1 MLKIDRKKDNR
12 VIRAFTHKL
21 ADIPN
26 GITVSAADLTQKVL
40 HEGTPVGK
48 DENGLYHVVKVAV
61 LSADATNTATA
72 YTVKK
77 GHNFKVGDVVML
89 ATGSKAYT
97 ITEIATNADD
107 ATSDD
112 LTVDTTLGTAAKTN
126 ADDATSDDL
135 TVDTTLG
142 TAAKAGDSL
151 YLAAKAG
158 ASGSAFKYAPVAL
171 VGESYDVDEL
181 SNHIV
186 NAWTIGQI
194 RESNIP
200 PIGAEVKAKLTGI
213 QFI

>member
-1 MLKIDRKKDNR
+1 MLIIDRKKDNR

-112 LTVDTTLGTAAKTN
+112 LTVDTTLE
-126 ADDATSDDL
+126 
-135 TVDTTLG
+135 

>member
-1 MLKIDRKKDNR
+1 MLRIDRKKDNR

-97 ITEIATNADD
+97 ITGIATNASD

-112 LTVDTTLGTAAKTN
+112 LTVDTTLGTT
-126 ADDATSDDL
+126 
-135 TVDTTLG
+135 
-142 TAAKAGDSL
+142 AKAGDAI
-151 YLAAKAG
+151 YNAAKAG
-158 ASGSAFKYAPVAL
+158 ASGSAFKYEPIAL
-171 VGESYDVDEL
+171 VGESYDVEAL

-200 PIGAEVKAKLTGI
+200 PVGSAVKAKLPGMV
-213 QFI
+213 FI

>member
-61 LSADATNTATA
+61 LSADATNAATA

-97 ITEIATNADD
+97 ITEIA
-107 ATSDD
+107 
-112 LTVDTTLGTAAKTN
+112 TN

>member
-97 ITEIATNADD
+97 ITVIATNADD
-107 ATSDD
+107 T
-112 LTVDTTLGTAAKTN
+112 
-126 ADDATSDDL
+126 TSDDL

>member
-97 ITEIATNADD
+97 ITEIATNA
-107 ATSDD
+107 
-112 LTVDTTLGTAAKTN
+112 G
-126 ADDATSDDL
+126 DATSDDL

-158 ASGSAFKYAPVAL
+158 DSGSAFKYAPVAL

>member
-1 MLKIDRKKDNR
+1 MLRIDRKKDNR

-26 GITVSAADLTQKVL
+26 GITVSAADFTQKVL

-97 ITEIATNADD
+97 ITEIA
-107 ATSDD
+107 
-112 LTVDTTLGTAAKTN
+112 TN

>member
-1 MLKIDRKKDNR
+1 MLRIDRKKDNR

-61 LSADATNTATA
+61 LSADATDTATA

-97 ITEIATNADD
+97 ITGIATNASD

-112 LTVDTTLGTAAKTN
+112 LTVG
-126 ADDATSDDL
+126 
-135 TVDTTLG
+135 TTLG
-142 TAAKAGDSL
+142 TAAKAGDAI
-151 YLAAKAG
+151 YNAAKAG
-158 ASGSAFKYAPVAL
+158 ASGSAFKYEPIAL
-171 VGESYDVDEL
+171 VGESYDVEAL

-200 PIGAEVKAKLTGI
+200 PVGSAVKAKLPGMV
-213 QFI
+213 FI

>member
-61 LSADATNTATA
+61 LSALATNTATA

-97 ITEIATNADD
+97 ITEIA
-107 ATSDD
+107 
-112 LTVDTTLGTAAKTN
+112 TN

>member
-112 LTVDTTLGTAAKTN
+112 LTVDTTLGTAA
-126 ADDATSDDL
+126 TSDDL
-135 TVDTTLG
+135 SVDTTLG

>member
-61 LSADATNTATA
+61 LSAAATNTATA

-97 ITEIATNADD
+97 ITVIATNADD
-107 ATSDD
+107 T
-112 LTVDTTLGTAAKTN
+112 
-126 ADDATSDDL
+126 TSDDL

-171 VGESYDVDEL
+171 VVESYDVDEL

>member
-12 VIRAFTHKL
+12 VIRAFTHKI

-26 GITVSAADLTQKVL
+26 GITVSADDLTQKVL

-61 LSADATNTATA
+61 LTDDATNLTDDATNSA
-72 YTVKK
+72 TTYTVKK
-77 GHNFKVGDVVML
+77 GHNFKVGDVLML
-89 ATGSKAYT
+89 APGGAASA
-97 ITEIATNADD
+97 ITAIATNRGDG
-107 ATSDD
+107 SKDD
-112 LTVDTTLGTAAKTN
+112 LTVGTTLG
-126 ADDATSDDL
+126 
-135 TVDTTLG
+135 V
-142 TAAKAGDSL
+142 AAKAGDSL

-158 ASGSAFKYAPVAL
+158 ASGAAFKYAPVAL
-171 VGESYDVDEL
+171 VGESYDVDAL

>member
-61 LSADATNTATA
+61 LSAAATNTATA

-97 ITEIATNADD
+97 ITVIATNADD
-107 ATSDD
+107 TTSDD
-112 LTVDTTLGTAAKTN
+112 LTVDTTLGTAAKT
-126 ADDATSDDL
+126 
-135 TVDTTLG
+135 
-142 TAAKAGDSL
+142 GDSL

>member
-112 LTVDTTLGTAAKTN
+112 LTVDTTLGTAAK
-126 ADDATSDDL
+126 
-135 TVDTTLG
+135 
-142 TAAKAGDSL
+142 AGDSL
-151 YLAAKAG
+151 YLAAEAG

>member
-12 VIRAFTHKL
+12 VIRAFTHKV

-26 GITVSAADLTQKVL
+26 GITDSADDLTHPVL
-40 HEGTPVGK
+40 HVGTPVGK
-48 DENGLYHVVKVAV
+48 EENESYHVVKVAV
-61 LSADATNTATA
+61 LTDDATNSATT

-77 GHNFKVGDVVML
+77 GHNFKVGDVLML
-89 ATGSKAYT
+89 APGGAAYA
-97 ITEIATNADD
+97 ITAIATNSGAG
-107 ATSDD
+107 SKDD
-112 LTVDTTLGTAAKTN
+112 LTGGTTLG
-126 ADDATSDDL
+126 
-135 TVDTTLG
+135 G
-142 TAAKAGDSL
+142 AAKAGDSL
-151 YLAAKAG
+151 YLAAEAG
-158 ASGSAFKYAPVAL
+158 ASGAAFKYAPVAL
-171 VGESYDVDEL
+171 VGESYDVDAL

>member
-1 MLKIDRKKDNR
+1 MLRIDRKKDNR

-61 LSADATNTATA
+61 LADDATNSATNSA
-72 YTVKK
+72 TTYTVKK
-77 GHNFKVGDVVML
+77 GHNFKVGDVLML
-89 ATGSKAYT
+89 ASGKAAYA
-97 ITEIATNADD
+97 ITAIATNSGD
-107 ATSDD
+107 ATKDD
-112 LTVDTTLGTAAKTN
+112 LTVGTTLG
-126 ADDATSDDL
+126 
-135 TVDTTLG
+135 V
-142 TAAKAGDSL
+142 AAKAGDSL

-158 ASGSAFKYAPVAL
+158 ASGAAFKYAPVAL
-171 VGESYDVDEL
+171 VGESYDVDAL

-186 NAWTIGQI
+186 NAVTIGQI

>member
-12 VIRAFTHKL
+12 VIRAFTHKV

-26 GITVSAADLTQKVL
+26 GITVSADDLTQKVL

-97 ITEIATNADD
+97 ITGIATNASD

-112 LTVDTTLGTAAKTN
+112 H
-126 ADDATSDDL
+126 

-142 TAAKAGDSL
+142 TAAKAGDAI
-151 YLAAKAG
+151 YNAAKAG
-158 ASGSAFKYAPVAL
+158 ASGSAFKYEPIAL
-171 VGESYDVDEL
+171 VGESYDVGAL

-200 PIGAEVKAKLTGI
+200 PVGSAVKAKLPGMV
-213 QFI
+213 FI

>member
-12 VIRAFTHKL
+12 VIRAFTHKV

-26 GITVSAADLTQKVL
+26 GITVSADDLTQKVL

-61 LSADATNTATA
+61 LTDDATNSAST

-77 GHNFKVGDVVML
+77 GHNFKVGDVLML
-89 ATGSKAYT
+89 APGGAAYA
-97 ITEIATNADD
+97 ITAIATNSGDG
-107 ATSDD
+107 SKDD
-112 LTVDTTLGTAAKTN
+112 LTVGTTLGVAAK
-126 ADDATSDDL
+126 
-135 TVDTTLG
+135 
-142 TAAKAGDSL
+142 GDSL
-151 YLAAKAG
+151 YLAAEAG
-158 ASGSAFKYAPVAL
+158 ASGAAFKYAPVAL
-171 VGESYDVDEL
+171 VGESYDVDAL

>member
-1 MLKIDRKKDNR
+1 MLRIDRKKDNR

-26 GITVSAADLTQKVL
+26 GITVSAADLTQKAL

-89 ATGSKAYT
+89 ATGAKAYT
-97 ITEIATNADD
+97 ITGIATNASD

-112 LTVDTTLGTAAKTN
+112 L
-126 ADDATSDDL
+126 S
-135 TVDTTLG
+135 VDTTLG
-142 TAAKAGDSL
+142 TAAKAGDAI
-151 YLAAKAG
+151 YNAAKAG
-158 ASGSAFKYAPVAL
+158 ASGSTFKYEPIAL
-171 VGESYDVDEL
+171 VGESYDVEAL

-200 PIGAEVKAKLTGI
+200 PVGSAVKAKLPGMV
-213 QFI
+213 FI

>member
-61 LSADATNTATA
+61 LSAAATNTATA

-89 ATGSKAYT
+89 ATGSKSYT
-97 ITEIATNADD
+97 ITGIATNADD
-107 ATSDD
+107 T
-112 LTVDTTLGTAAKTN
+112 
-126 ADDATSDDL
+126 TSDDL

>member
-1 MLKIDRKKDNR
+1 MLRIDRKKDNR

-97 ITEIATNADD
+97 ITGIATNA
-107 ATSDD
+107 S
-112 LTVDTTLGTAAKTN
+112 
-126 ADDATSDDL
+126 DATSDDL

-158 ASGSAFKYAPVAL
+158 ASGAAFKYTPVAL

>member
-97 ITEIATNADD
+97 ITKIA
-107 ATSDD
+107 
-112 LTVDTTLGTAAKTN
+112 TN

-158 ASGSAFKYAPVAL
+158 ASGSAFKYVPVAL

>member
-40 HEGTPVGK
+40 REGTPVGK
-48 DENGLYHVVKVAV
+48 DENGLYHVVKTAV
-61 LSADATNTATA
+61 LTAKANDSATT
-72 YTVKK
+72 YTVAK

-89 ATGSKAYT
+89 SLGSKAYA
-97 ITEIATNADD
+97 ITKIETNSGDVN
-107 ATSDD
+107 SDD
-112 LTVDTTLGTAAKTN
+112 ITVGTTLGATAAKG
-126 ADDATSDDL
+126 S
-135 TVDTTLG
+135 V
-142 TAAKAGDSL
+142 L
-151 YLAAKAG
+151 YLAASAG
-158 ASGSAFKYAPVAL
+158 ESGSAFKHTPVAL
-171 VGESYDVDEL
+171 VGESYDAEAL

-186 NAWTIGQI
+186 NAVTIGQV

-200 PIGAEVKAKLTGI
+200 PIGPEVKAKLTGI

>member
-61 LSADATNTATA
+61 LSAAATNTATA

-97 ITEIATNADD
+97 ITGIAA
-107 ATSDD
+107 
-112 LTVDTTLGTAAKTN
+112 N

-158 ASGSAFKYAPVAL
+158 DSGSAFKYAPVAL

>member
-112 LTVDTTLGTAAKTN
+112 LTVDTTLGTAAK
-126 ADDATSDDL
+126 
-135 TVDTTLG
+135 
-142 TAAKAGDSL
+142 AGDSL

-171 VGESYDVDEL
+171 VGESYDVDAL

>member
-61 LSADATNTATA
+61 LSAAATDTATA

-97 ITEIATNADD
+97 ITVIATNVADT
-107 ATSDD
+107 TSDD
-112 LTVDTTLGTAAKTN
+112 LTVDTTLGT
-126 ADDATSDDL
+126 D
-135 TVDTTLG
+135 
-142 TAAKAGDSL
+142 AKAGDSL

>member
-112 LTVDTTLGTAAKTN
+112 LTVDTTLGTAAK
-126 ADDATSDDL
+126 
-135 TVDTTLG
+135 
-142 TAAKAGDSL
+142 AGDSL

-200 PIGAEVKAKLTGI
+200 PIGAEVKAKLTEKLCKGA
-213 QFI
+213 

>member
-61 LSADATNTATA
+61 LSADAAETATA

-97 ITEIATNADD
+97 ITEIA
-107 ATSDD
+107 
-112 LTVDTTLGTAAKTN
+112 TN

>member
-48 DENGLYHVVKVAV
+48 DEKGLYHVVKVAV

-89 ATGSKAYT
+89 ATGSTAYT
-97 ITEIATNADD
+97 ITEIA
-107 ATSDD
+107 
-112 LTVDTTLGTAAKTN
+112 TN

>member
-61 LSADATNTATA
+61 LSADATDAATV

-97 ITEIATNADD
+97 ITEIATNAGD
-107 ATSDD
+107 ATSDY
-112 LTVDTTLGTAAKTN
+112 LTVG
-126 ADDATSDDL
+126 
-135 TVDTTLG
+135 TTLG

>member
-61 LSADATNTATA
+61 LSAAATNTATA

-97 ITEIATNADD
+97 ITEIATNA
-107 ATSDD
+107 TSDAI
-112 LTVDTTLGTAAKTN
+112 TVDTTLGM
-126 ADDATSDDL
+126 
-135 TVDTTLG
+135 
-142 TAAKAGDSL
+142 AAKAGDSL

-158 ASGSAFKYAPVAL
+158 DSGSAFKYAPVAL

>member
-1 MLKIDRKKDNR
+1 MLRIDRKKDNR

-61 LSADATNTATA
+61 LSADATNTATV

-89 ATGSKAYT
+89 APGGAAYA
-97 ITEIATNADD
+97 ITAIATNSGDG
-107 ATSDD
+107 SKDD
-112 LTVDTTLGTAAKTN
+112 LTVGTTLG
-126 ADDATSDDL
+126 
-135 TVDTTLG
+135 V
-142 TAAKAGDSL
+142 AAKAGDSL
-151 YLAAKAG
+151 YLAAEAG
-158 ASGSAFKYAPVAL
+158 ASGSAFKYEPIAL
-171 VGESYDVDEL
+171 VGESYDVEAL

-200 PIGAEVKAKLTGI
+200 PVGSAVKAKLPGMV
-213 QFI
+213 FI

>member
-112 LTVDTTLGTAAKTN
+112 LTVDTTLGTAAK
-126 ADDATSDDL
+126 
-135 TVDTTLG
+135 
-142 TAAKAGDSL
+142 AGDSL

-158 ASGSAFKYAPVAL
+158 DSGSAFKYAPVAL

-213 QFI
+213 HLIGKSYAKELNDWHYRKGYAGRN

>member
-26 GITVSAADLTQKVL
+26 GITVFAADLTQKVL

-48 DENGLYHVVKVAV
+48 DKNGLYHVVKVAV

-97 ITEIATNADD
+97 ITEIA
-107 ATSDD
+107 
-112 LTVDTTLGTAAKTN
+112 TN

>member
-61 LSADATNTATA
+61 LSADATNTAMA

-97 ITEIATNADD
+97 ITEIA
-107 ATSDD
+107 
-112 LTVDTTLGTAAKTN
+112 TN

>member
-61 LSADATNTATA
+61 LTDDATNTATA

-97 ITEIATNADD
+97 ITEIA
-107 ATSDD
+107 
-112 LTVDTTLGTAAKTN
+112 TN

>member
-12 VIRAFTHKL
+12 VIRAFTHKV

-26 GITVSAADLTQKVL
+26 GITVSAYDLTQKVL

-61 LSADATNTATA
+61 LTDSATNSATNSA
-72 YTVKK
+72 TTYTVKK
-77 GHNFKVGDVVML
+77 GHNFKVGDVLML
-89 ATGSKAYT
+89 APGGAASA
-97 ITEIATNADD
+97 ITAIATNSGDG
-107 ATSDD
+107 SKDD
-112 LTVDTTLGTAAKTN
+112 LTVGTTLG
-126 ADDATSDDL
+126 
-135 TVDTTLG
+135 V
-142 TAAKAGDSL
+142 AAKAGDSL

-158 ASGSAFKYAPVAL
+158 ASGAAFKYAPVAL
-171 VGESYDVDEL
+171 VGESYDVDAL